1 MKILFVLHLPPPIHG
16 SAAVGLQIKESK
28 IINDSFECE
37 YINLGTSVSIDE
49 IGKRKFVKL
58 FRYLCILF
66 KVLKSIIFHR
76 PYLCYFSLSS
86 QFVPFYKDT
95 LLILLV
101 KLFRI
106 KLVYHFHNKGVRL
119 RQHKYID
126 DKLYWLVLHNSTVI
140 LLSEKLY
147 PDVEKYVNKNQVFYC
162 SNGINDSETQHSL
175 TLLRVN
181 KASVQIFF
189 LSNLIVSKGIF
200 VLLDA
205 CKILQEKSIAFHCT
219 MVGDVGDVSEHWF
232 NLKLVEMGLSNN
244 VNYIGKRYGNEKDAL
259 FANSDIFVHPTL
271 NDCFPLVLLEAM
283 KNSLPIVSTFEGG
296 IPDIVNNNITGFLVP
311 RNDASALAEKLELL
325 ISNPDLRLEMG
336 KEGRKKYKSEFTLSI
351 FESRMKEILEQLDK
365 KNSYLS

>member
-28 IINDSFECE
+28 VINDNFQCRF
-37 YINLGTSVSIDE
+37 INLGTSVSIDE
-49 IGKRKFVKL
+49 IGKRKLIKV
-58 FRYLCILF
+58 FRYLVIIFNL
-66 KVLKSIIFHR
+66 LKNVIFHR
-76 PYLCYFSLSS
+76 PDLCYFSLSS

-95 LLILLV
+95 LLISFV
-101 KLFRI
+101 KLLRI
-106 KLVYHFHNKGVRL
+106 KLVYHFHNKGISL
-119 RQHKYID
+119 RQYKYID
-126 DKLYWLVLHNSTVI
+126 DKLYRFVLKKTNVI
-140 LLSEKLY
+140 LLSERLY
-147 PDVEKYVNKNQVFYC
+147 PDVEKYVCKSQVYYC
-162 SNGINDSETQHSL
+162 ANGINDSETQHSL
-175 TLLRVN
+175 TLLHVN

-244 VNYIGKRYGNEKDAL
+244 INYIGKRYGNEKDAL

-283 KNSLPIVSTFEGG
+283 KNSLPVISTFEGG
-296 IPDIVNNNITGFLVP
+296 IPDIVEDGVTGYLVP
-311 RNDASALAEKLELL
+311 KNDSNALADKLEIL
-325 ISNPDLRLEMG
+325 IKNYDLRVQMG
-336 KEGRKKYKSEFTLSI
+336 KNGRKRFETEFTLNI
-351 FESRMKEILEQLDK
+351 FEQKLKSILEQIE
-365 KNSYLS
+365 